1 MYQGFLSKYILL
13 IPSASTLAPN
23 GFQLYAVV
31 VFVVLKYTIVQ
42 KLTKDILFK
51 INRSATIA
59 YKLLLAAGCEKFG
72 VRICKVCFT
81 FGSSTTN
88 V

>member
-1 MYQGFLSKYILL
+1 MT
-13 IPSASTLAPN
+13 AN